1 MMIVGENRGGITGM
15 TGKKTMLMTEGVIWK
30 QFLLFSVPLLI
41 GNLCQRLYNTVDS
54 VVVGNVIGSEALAA
68 VGSSNSLINLIIG
81 MFLGIATGAGVIISQ
96 YYGAGDEQKLSWAVH
111 TCIALSLIGGV
122 ALSILGVLASPLI
135 LKWMG
140 TPEDVMEGSVVYL
153 RIFFSGSLFNL
164 LYNMTAGVLRAV
176 GDSRRPLYYLAVS
189 SAVNVV
195 LDLVF
200 VVGFQ
205 MGIAGAAWAT
215 IIAQAV
221 SALLALVALMRTQ
234 DIYRVDL
241 KKLKI
246 DVRMMKRILAI
257 GIPSGIQQSIIS
269 LSNVIVQSNINI
281 YGSAA
286 MAGYGASSKIDGFVT
301 LPLQSFCIAATTF
314 TGQNI
319 GAKKKK
325 RVIQGIFQGIAISLI
340 YTLIL
345 SPILLWRSEDVLR
358 IFGSDPAVLEYGKIS
373 MTILIPLY
381 SVLSIHQ
388 ILMGTLRGAGK
399 TMVTMMIGLGNM
411 CVLRMIYINGIVPFF
426 HSFEAV
432 MLCYPITWF
441 STMVMDILYCWKG
454 KWLPE
459 NLSEGE
465 EKK

>member
-1 MMIVGENRGGITGM
+1 M

-41 GNLCQRLYNTVDS
+41 GNLFQQLYNTVDS
-54 VVVGNVIGSEALAA
+54 VVVGNFIGSEALAA

-164 LYNMTAGVLRAV
+164 VYNMTAGVLRAV